1 MILSGSASQ
10 TLAARLADELD
21 ESLGATTT
29 KRFPDDELHVTV
41 TEPIDERAIIVAS
54 TVSSDAHIELL
65 QLQDAARQA
74 GADEV
79 VTVLP
84 YMGYARQDQTFEPG
98 EIIST
103 RAAARAISTGTD
115 RVLTVTPHEKNVAS
129 FFDVPTTVI
138 DGAPRLAD
146 PLPAALT
153 DPLFLSTDAAAAPL
167 AESVRDA
174 YGAGDCDH
182 LIDATDGERPAPT
195 EESLAGRD
203 VVVVDDIVGT
213 GSTMSGSVAV
223 VADAEAD
230 RIFAT
235 CVHPVFATGA
245 LSKIARV
252 GAELIYGTDTLE
264 RVISDV
270 SVAPA
275 IADAL

>member
-10 TLAARLADELD
+10 TLAARLAEELD

-74 GADEV
+74 GAAEV
-79 VTVLP
+79 ITVLP

-103 RAAARAISTGTD
+103 RAAARAISSGTD
-115 RVLTVTPHEKNVAS
+115 RVLTVTPHEDGVES

-146 PLPAALT
+146 PLPEDLAE
-153 DPLFLSTDAAAAPL
+153 PLFLGTDAAALPL
-167 AESVRDA
+167 AEGVRDA
-174 YGAGDCDH
+174 YGAGASDH
-182 LIDATDGERPAPT
+182 LTDATDGERPTPT
-195 EESLAGRD
+195 DEPLAGRD
-203 VVVVDDIVGT
+203 VVVVDDVVGT

-223 VADAEAD
+223 VADSDPD
-230 RIFAT
+230 RLFAT

-252 GAELIYGTDTLE
+252 GAESIYGTDTLE

-275 IADAL
+275 LAAAL

>member
-41 TEPIDERAIIVAS
+41 TEPIEERAIIVAS

-115 RVLTVTPHEKNVAS
+115 RVLTVTPHEDDVES

-138 DGAPRLAD
+138 DGAPRLAE
-146 PLPAALT
+146 PLPEDLA
-153 DPLFLSTDAAAAPL
+153 DPLFLGTDAVAAPL
-167 AESVRDA
+167 ADGARNA
-174 YGAGDCDH
+174 YGTGDSDY
-182 LIDATDGERPAPT
+182 LTEPEDGERPAPT
-195 EESLAGRD
+195 EATLAGRD
-203 VVVVDDIVGT
+203 VVVVDDVVGT

-223 VADAEAD
+223 VAGDAE
-230 RIFAT
+230 RIFAA

-252 GAELIYGTDTLE
+252 GAESIYGTDTLE

-275 IADAL
+275 LVDAL